1 MVVGLMAYMG
11 QGTHAG
17 WLGTLHT
24 SSRCRAVM
32 SEEKTCLQVLAW
44 GGSYKAQEAVVQE
57 V

>member
-1 MVVGLMAYMG
+1 MAYMG
-11 QGTHAG
+11 EGTHAG